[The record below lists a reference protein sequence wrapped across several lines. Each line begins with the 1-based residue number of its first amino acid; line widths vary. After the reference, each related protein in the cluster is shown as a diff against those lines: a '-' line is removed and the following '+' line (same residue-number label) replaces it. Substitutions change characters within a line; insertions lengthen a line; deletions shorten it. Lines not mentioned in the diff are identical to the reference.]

1 MSNSSL
7 ICYSKISPNK
17 TSPRNHKIDTITI
30 HCMAG
35 NISIESCGDI
45 FYDID
50 RKASSN
56 YGIGSDGRIAMY
68 VEESDRSWCS
78 SNKDNDNRAITIE
91 VANDGGAETGW
102 HVSQNA
108 YDSLIKLLVDIC
120 QRNGIK
126 KLLWKGDKSLI
137 GQVDKQNMTV
147 HRWFA
152 PKACPGDYLYNMHS
166 KIASDVNIRLNNS
179 VEKFQNGEEKFDK
192 PKYIWD
198 KFKRA
203 GFTDVMTAAIMGNLY
218 DESHFFSNNLQ
229 NSFEKKFKKTDE
241 QYTDEV
247 NSKKYPEDKFSRDGA
262 GYGIAQWTYWTRKQ
276 GLYEFTIKQ
285 GYKIDDLSRQIEYV
299 IEEITHK
306 YSGLY
311 DKLKTIKTVKEAS
324 DLILTQYEKPA
335 NQGTEV
341 QLRRFNYAKTYYNKY
356 SSNAEPVI
364 SLPYI
369 VKITINDLN
378 IRKGPGITYEKT
390 GKVTGIGTFTI
401 VEEIDGWGLLKAYQ
415 KDRDGWISLDYVQRV
430 K

>member
-17 TSPRNHKIDTITI
+17 TSPRKHKIDTITI

-45 FYDID
+45 FYNID

-78 SNKDNDNRAITIE
+78 SNADNDNRAITIE

-102 HVSQNA
+102 HVSENA
-108 YDSLIKLLVDIC
+108 YNSLIKLLVDIC
-120 QRNGIK
+120 QRNGIRE
-126 KLLWKGDKSLI
+126 LLWKGDKSLI

-152 PKACPGDYLYNMHS
+152 PKACPGDYLYNMHGEIAKAVNS
-166 KIASDVNIRLNNS
+166 ILNGSNKKI
-179 VEKFQNGEEKFDK
+179 QNGQEISDK
-192 PKYIWD
+192 PKHIWD

-203 GFTDVMTAAIMGNLY
+203 GFSDVMTAAIMGNLY

-241 QYTDEV
+241 QYTKEV
-247 NSKKYPEDKFSRDGA
+247 NSKVYPEDKFSRDGA
-262 GYGIAQWTYWTRKQ
+262 GYGLAQWTYWTRKQ
-276 GLYEFTIKQ
+276 GLYEFTIKK
-285 GYKIDDLSRQIEYV
+285 GFKIDDLDRQIEYI
-299 IEEITHK
+299 IEEITKK

-311 DKLKTIKTVKEAS
+311 DKLKASRTVKEAS
-324 DLILTQYEKPA
+324 YLILTQYEKPA
-335 NQGTEV
+335 DQGPIV
-341 QLRRFNYAKTYYNKY
+341 QNRRYEYAKTYYNKY
-356 SSNAEPVI
+356 SINGEKV

-369 VKITINDLN
+369 VRISIPDLN
-378 IRKGPGITYEKT
+378 IRKGPGTEYDKT
-390 GKVTGIGTFTI
+390 GKVTGIGSFTI
-401 VEEIDGWGLLKAYQ
+401 VEEINGWGLLKAYQ

>member
-17 TSPRNHKIDTITI
+17 TSPRKHKIDTITI

-45 FYDID
+45 FYNID

-78 SNKDNDNRAITIE
+78 SNADNDNRAITIE

-102 HVSQNA
+102 HISQNA
-108 YDSLIKLLVDIC
+108 YNSLIKLLVDIC
-120 QRNGIK
+120 QRNGIRE
-126 KLLWKGDKSLI
+126 LLWKGDKSLI

-152 PKACPGDYLYNMHS
+152 PKACPGDYLYNMHGE
-166 KIASDVNIRLNNS
+166 IARAVNS
-179 VEKFQNGEEKFDK
+179 VLKGSDKKFQNGQEISDK
-192 PKYIWD
+192 PKHIWD

-203 GFTDVMTAAIMGNLY
+203 GFSDVMAAAIMGNLY

-241 QYTDEV
+241 QYTNEV
-247 NSKKYPEDKFSRDGA
+247 NSKVYPEDKFSRDGA
-262 GYGIAQWTYWTRKQ
+262 GYGLAQWTYWTRKQ
-276 GLYEFTIKQ
+276 GLYEFTIKN
-285 GYKIDDLSRQIEYV
+285 GFKIDDLDRQIEYI
-299 IEEITHK
+299 IEEITKK

-311 DKLKTIKTVKEAS
+311 DKLKASRTVKEAS
-324 DLILTQYEKPA
+324 YLILTQYEKPA
-335 NQGTEV
+335 DQGPIV
-341 QLRRFNYAKTYYNKY
+341 QNRRYEYAKTYYNKY
-356 SSNAEPVI
+356 SVNGEKVN
-364 SLPYI
+364 LPYI
-369 VKITINDLN
+369 VRISIPDLN
-378 IRKGPGITYEKT
+378 IRKGPGIEYNKT
-390 GKVTGIGTFTI
+390 GKVTGIGSFTI
-401 VEEIDGWGLLKAYQ
+401 VEEMNGWGLLKAYQ